1 MLWDLW
7 VPRSRGG
14 HWLMQQERAGALTW
28 SSWGKQKNAIRD
40 NSGDSSQASAKTCIS
55 KTLRSSDHKNPN
67 SKSTPHV
74 KAGSKDISS
83 ICPEDR
89 LALQAQKR
97 RAAGPVAWPRCAEAG
112 LSGQCEAAQP
122 RPRPAAESL
131 RLDNWLDQD
140 AYFLRKLM
148 WQHKNRYLGQEL

>member
-1 MLWDLW
+1 MSSHVRDKMLWDLW

-55 KTLRSSDHKNPN
+55 KTLRSSDHKDPN
-67 SKSTPHV
+67 TKSTPQV
-74 KAGSKDISS
+74 KAVSEDF
-83 ICPEDR
+83 ICLKDR

-112 LSGQCEAAQP
+112 RSGQCEAA
-122 RPRPAAESL
+122 RLRSL
-131 RLDNWLDQD
+131 GPGRLRSHCGLTTDWIRMRI
-140 AYFLRKLM
+140 F
-148 WQHKNRYLGQEL
+148 